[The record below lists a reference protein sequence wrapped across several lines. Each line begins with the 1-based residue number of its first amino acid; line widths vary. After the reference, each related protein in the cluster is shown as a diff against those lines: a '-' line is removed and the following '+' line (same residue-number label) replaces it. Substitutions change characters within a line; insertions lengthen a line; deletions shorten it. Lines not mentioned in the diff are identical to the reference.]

1 MSKKITS
8 MEQLLKKGKECE
20 ELIKIRKKWID
31 LENVIKVK
39 VGLSSKDEIA
49 IKNTN
54 LVIKS
59 IVDLIEIE
67 DIENIALYKTEF
79 LGYGGKFPSL
89 EIIIPNKGNI
99 VFGNVDSKEAV
110 KLVRKYLKDTSE
122 IEEFLVD
129 NNGTKQC
136 DH

>member
-8 MEQLLKKGKECE
+8 MEELLKKAKECE
-20 ELIKIRKKWID
+20 ELIKIRKKWRD
-31 LENVIKVK
+31 LEDVIKVK
-39 VGLSSKDEIA
+39 VGVSSKDETA
-49 IKNTN
+49 IKNAD

-59 IVDLIEIE
+59 IADLIEIE

-79 LGYGGKFPSL
+79 LGYGGEFPNL
-89 EIIIPNKGNI
+89 EIIIPNKGSVN
-99 VFGNVDSKEAV
+99 FGNVDSKEAI
-110 KLVRKYLKDTSE
+110 KLIKRYLKNTSE

-129 NNGTKQC
+129 NNGTKRC

>member
-8 MEQLLKKGKECE
+8 MEELLKKGKECE
-20 ELIKIRKKWID
+20 ELIKIRKKWKD
-31 LENVIKVK
+31 LEDVIKIK
-39 VGLSSKDEIA
+39 VGVSSKDETA
-49 IKNTN
+49 IKNAD

-59 IVDLIEIE
+59 IADLIEVE

-79 LGYGGKFPSL
+79 LGYGGEFPNL
-89 EIIIPNKGNI
+89 EILIPNKGSVN
-99 VFGNVDSKEAV
+99 FGNVDSKEAIRLI
-110 KLVRKYLKDTSE
+110 KKYLKDTSE

-129 NNGTKQC
+129 NNGTKRC

>member
-8 MEQLLKKGKECE
+8 MEELLKKGKECE
-20 ELIKIRKKWID
+20 ELIKIRKKWKY
-31 LENVIKVK
+31 LEDVIKIK
-39 VGLSSKDEIA
+39 VGVSSKDETA
-49 IKNTN
+49 IKNAD

-59 IVDLIEIE
+59 IADLIEVE

-79 LGYGGKFPSL
+79 LGYGGEFPNL
-89 EIIIPNKGNI
+89 EILIPNKGSVN
-99 VFGNVDSKEAV
+99 FGNVDSKEAIRLI
-110 KLVRKYLKDTSE
+110 KKYLKDTSE

-129 NNGTKQC
+129 NNGTKRC